1 MTSFTEAGLN
11 KRLKELN
18 SSQQSIQTL
27 SLWLIHHR
35 KYAHTVVK
43 IWSKEILAGSESKQ
57 LTLMYLA
64 NDVIQN
70 SKKKGPEYGLEF
82 GKELAK
88 AFNQISLNNC
98 SSKTRQSL
106 TRLLNIWEERGVYS
120 KIQIDEF
127 KDAFVKETEE
137 KPKDEPPNKKVKHS
151 HNHKL
156 KKTKSQNN
164 GIKKDKEI
172 IIEVDGTK
180 ELHVTLSPK
189 TPVNDPPEPEELIK
203 ALNDLENAPS
213 CDAVVRERISKLPP
227 EIADVS
233 LLSQLKGYYFVLTC
247 LVLKTCIIVK
257 HLCKLFIFCNI
268 LLGFIMFVKI

>member
-1 MTSFTEAGLN
+1 MTSFTEVGLN

-35 KYAHTVVK
+35 KYAHSVVK
-43 IWSKEILAGSESKQ
+43 IWSKELLTGSEAKQ

-70 SKKKGPEYGLEF
+70 GKKKGPEYGQEF

-88 AFNQISLNNC
+88 AFNQISINNC

-127 KDAFVKETEE
+127 KDAFGKIKEIKSTEE
-137 KPKDEPPNKKVKHS
+137 PVLKKVKHS
-151 HNHKL
+151 HNHKSKKIKPENNGL
-156 KKTKSQNN
+156 KKK
-164 GIKKDKEI
+164 
-172 IIEVDGTK
+172 
-180 ELHVTLSPK
+180 
-189 TPVNDPPEPEELIK
+189 
-203 ALNDLENAPS
+203 
-213 CDAVVRERISKLPP
+213 RERS
-227 EIADVS
+227 
-233 LLSQLKGYYFVLTC
+233 C
-247 LVLKTCIIVK
+247 C
-257 HLCKLFIFCNI
+257 
-268 LLGFIMFVKI
+268 